1 MLAKRL
7 NAIKPSPTVVVSNL
21 AEQLK
26 REGRDVINLGEGEPD
41 FNTPDHIK
49 EAAVKAIADNK
60 TRYTQVDGIDELK
73 QAVVEKFAR
82 ENNIDCSPQSVTVG
96 SGAKHVIYNAF
107 MATLDPAD
115 EVLIPAPYWVSYP
128 DMVLLAGGVPVP
140 IDCTA
145 DARLKLRAE
154 QLEAAITP
162 RTKWLV
168 MNSPGNPAG
177 ATYSKQELLEL
188 AEVLVRHDDIL
199 ILMDDI
205 YEHIVFDN
213 CEFRTLAE
221 VAPELQ
227 HRILT
232 LNGVSKAYCMTG
244 WRIGYATGP
253 EQMIKAISSI
263 QSHSTSNPNSVAQYA
278 AVAALTGPTDFI
290 ASNNRRFSERRDY
303 VVESLNRIRGLD
315 CTLPE
320 GAFFAFPS
328 CGALIGAT
336 CPDGQQIRSDVDFVN
351 YLLRDAGVATVP
363 GAAFGTDGFFRISFA
378 TSMENLELS
387 MRRIERACEAL
398 QVAG

>member
-1 MLAKRL
+1 
-7 NAIKPSPTVVVSNL
+7 
-21 AEQLK
+21 
-26 REGRDVINLGEGEPD
+26 
-41 FNTPDHIK
+41 
-49 EAAVKAIADNK
+49 
-60 TRYTQVDGIDELK
+60 
-73 QAVVEKFAR
+73 
-82 ENNIDCSPQSVTVG
+82 
-96 SGAKHVIYNAF
+96 
-107 MATLDPAD
+107 
-115 EVLIPAPYWVSYP
+115 
-128 DMVLLAGGVPVP
+128 MVLLAGGVPVP

-168 MNSPGNPAG
+168 MNSPSNPAG
-177 ATYSKQELLEL
+177 ATYSKQELRDL

-303 VVESLNRIRGLD
+303 VVESLNRIKGLS
-315 CTLPE
+315 CATPE
-320 GAFFAFPS
+320 GAFYVFPCCS
-328 CGALIGAT
+328 ALFGAA
-336 CPDGQQIRSDVDFVN
+336 CPDGQQIGSDVDFVN

-363 GAAFGTDGFFRISFA
+363 GAAFGTDRFFRISFA
-378 TSMENLELS
+378 TSMENLKLA
-387 MRRIERACEAL
+387 MRRIESACEAL
-398 QVAG
+398 QIAG